1 MLSGWEMLLDSYLVT
16 TDDSAPDSAAE
27 LSDPK
32 AADGAVSRSSS
43 AQRKHLPVW
52 QESILLLAVALGLAV
67 VIKALF
73 VQAFYIPSESMEP
86 GLVKNDR
93 ILVQKV
99 SYWFGRTPQR
109 GDVIVFEDPGQ
120 WLGPTDSQGPTGFAN
135 VLSKVGLYPTGGH
148 LVKRVIGTEG
158 DVVECCDAEGRIKV
172 NGKAIDESDY
182 LGARDGAACNAEI
195 SDWFSERETALSRPC
210 DWVIGPIPE
219 GKLLVLGDNR
229 NHSADSRAHLC
240 SPDEDPCTESPWV
253 DTDLVVGKVF
263 TLIWPRDR
271 WRWISRP
278 EVFEG
283 VPDKPSAELLEKAK
297 KADAVPGT

>member
-1 MLSGWEMLLDSYLVT
+1 MRPAWSVLLDSCLVT
-16 TDDSAPDSAAE
+16 TDDSAADSAAQVP
-27 LSDPK
+27 DPE
-32 AADGAVSRSSS
+32 ATEPVGSRSS
-43 AQRKHLPVW
+43 AAPRKHLPVW

-109 GDVIVFEDPGQ
+109 GDVVVFEDPGE
-120 WLGPTDSQGPTGFAN
+120 WLGPTDTQGPTGVAN
-135 VLSKVGLYPTGGH
+135 LLSKVGLYPTGGH

-158 DVVECCDAEGRIKV
+158 DVVECCDEQGRIKI
-172 NGKAIDESDY
+172 NGKPVDESDY
-182 LGARDGAACNAEI
+182 LGPDPGECNAEI
-195 SDWFSERETALSRPC
+195 DDFISERESNLSRPC
-210 DWVIGPIPE
+210 DWIIGPIPE

-229 NHSADSRAHLC
+229 GHSADSRAHLC
-240 SPDEDPCTESPWV
+240 SPGEDPCTQSPWV
-253 DTDLVVGKVF
+253 DSDLVVGKVF

-271 WRWISRP
+271 WRWITRP

-283 VPDKPSAELLEKAK
+283 VPDNPPADLLDKAK
-297 KADAVPGT
+297 KADAVPGA